1 MLAAFVD
8 GARVRAE
15 TLAHLAEAV
24 GGDALADNVRASLE
38 RHPPAPTEPE
48 LRAAYA
54 AQEDAALRIAV
65 HLDEQSR

>member
-15 TLAHLAEAV
+15 TLVHLAEAV
-24 GGDALADNVRASLE
+24 GGDALHHDVLKLLE
-38 RHPPAPTEPE
+38 RHPPAAAEAE
-48 LRAAYA
+48 LRAAYG
-54 AQEDAALRIAV
+54 AQEAAAVRIAV